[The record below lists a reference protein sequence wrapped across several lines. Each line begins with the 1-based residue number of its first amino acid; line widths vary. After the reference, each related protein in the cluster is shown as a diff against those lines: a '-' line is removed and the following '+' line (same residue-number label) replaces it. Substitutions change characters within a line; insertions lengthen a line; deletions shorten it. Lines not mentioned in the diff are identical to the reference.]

1 MLRGSLKGNVHS
13 LHYVFNLKSS
23 ISKVAPETC
32 HHPKEVE
39 TTGFAGVRL
48 GGETRCG
55 GEERQ
60 HVTQRVALSHN
71 PILHSRTKH
80 IEIDIHFVR

>member
-1 MLRGSLKGNVHS
+1 M
-13 LHYVFNLKSS
+13 
-23 ISKVAPETC
+23 APETC

-39 TTGFAGVRL
+39 ATSYAGVKL

-60 HVTQRVALSHN
+60 HATGRDIRPTQCKKLCNEHISTDMVT
-71 PILHSRTKH
+71 
-80 IEIDIHFVR
+80 